1 MTTRGEGEG
10 QGEEGGLG
18 GRVRDSGG
26 ELEDSDLWPEVTR
39 PRAPGGEVIRGKA
52 EPEAAEAAAR
62 LLEAMTEAAV
72 TGRSCSSTEDTV
84 SEAGG
89 DTEDAEAGPE
99 PRRCEAGDSETE
111 ETEDPPGMTGETPDT
126 APLIT
131 AAAE

>member
-18 GRVRDSGG
+18 GRVRDRGG
-26 ELEDSDLWPEVTR
+26 ELEDRDRWPEV
-39 PRAPGGEVIRGKA
+39 RASAGGEVIRGKA
-52 EPEAAEAAAR
+52 ELEAEAAER
-62 LLEAMTEAAV
+62 LLEDMMEAAV
-72 TGRSCSSTEDTV
+72 TGLSCSSTEDTV

-99 PRRCEAGDSETE
+99 PRRCEAGDT
-111 ETEDPPGMTGETPDT
+111 ETEDTEDAPGMTELTPEA

-131 AAAE
+131 AAAL

>member
-18 GRVRDSGG
+18 GRVRDRGG
-26 ELEDSDLWPEVTR
+26 ELEDRDRWPAV
-39 PRAPGGEVIRGKA
+39 RASAGGEVIRGKA
-52 EPEAAEAAAR
+52 ELEAEAER
-62 LLEAMTEAAV
+62 LLEDMMEAAV
-72 TGRSCSSTEDTV
+72 TGLSCSSTEDTV

-99 PRRCEAGDSETE
+99 PRRCEAGDT
-111 ETEDPPGMTGETPDT
+111 ETEDTEDAPGMTEPEA

-131 AAAE
+131 AAAL

>member
-1 MTTRGEGEG
+1 MTTRAEGEG

-52 EPEAAEAAAR
+52 ELEAAER
-62 LLEAMTEAAV
+62 LLEDMMEAAV
-72 TGRSCSSTEDTV
+72 TGLSCSNTEDTV

-89 DTEDAEAGPE
+89 DTEEAEAGPE
-99 PRRCEAGDSETE
+99 PRR
-111 ETEDPPGMTGETPDT
+111 
-126 APLIT
+126 
-131 AAAE
+131 